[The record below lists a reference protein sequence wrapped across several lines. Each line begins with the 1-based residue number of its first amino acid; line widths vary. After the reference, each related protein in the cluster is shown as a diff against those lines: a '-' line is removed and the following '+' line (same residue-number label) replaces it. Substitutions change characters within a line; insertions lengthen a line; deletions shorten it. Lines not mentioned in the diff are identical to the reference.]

1 MPRRHRVHQKMPR
14 VEQVMPVGPA
24 AGPDRLIRLVP
35 RLDLHVRNE
44 PGLLPRCEVSF
55 HIGRDL
61 LFPVQI
67 LGGGGCKPST
77 RITFSGGDIEPE
89 VQEAIYKSGLLTRVD
104 VLKVSHHGSAYQYL
118 PMLEILNPKVAIISV
133 GEGNSYGHPDGK
145 FINEL
150 ANRGAKVWRT
160 DQSGGISVISTNK
173 IRVVGK
179 EWWKIR
185 WD

>member
-1 MPRRHRVHQKMPR
+1 M
-14 VEQVMPVGPA
+14 
-24 AGPDRLIRLVP
+24 
-35 RLDLHVRNE
+35 
-44 PGLLPRCEVSF
+44 
-55 HIGRDL
+55 
-61 LFPVQI
+61 
-67 LGGGGCKPST
+67 
-77 RITFSGGDIEPE
+77 
-89 VQEAIYKSGLLTRVD
+89 D

-118 PMLEILNPKVAIISV
+118 PMLEMLNPKVAIISV

-185 WD
+185 WG